1 MPGRKKTKTNKNRF
15 EKHLSITDRCF
26 YIQKGAFKMRYGYDL
41 KNPMD
46 REMYL
51 KMRQREF
58 ERANNKDLTLQQAY
72 TEYLKDNQKEMEY
85 FKWRDRQE
93 QEIKKEQQKQKEDFI
108 KEVEEET
115 ETAINDIIKSLKFN

>member
-1 MPGRKKTKTNKNRF
+1 
-15 EKHLSITDRCF
+15 
-26 YIQKGAFKMRYGYDL
+26 MRYGYDL
-41 KNPMD
+41 KKPMD

-85 FKWRDRQE
+85 FLWRDRQE
-93 QEIKKEQQKQKEDFI
+93 QEMKKEQEKQKDDFI

-115 ETAINDIIKSLKFN
+115 EKAVNEILKLLKFD